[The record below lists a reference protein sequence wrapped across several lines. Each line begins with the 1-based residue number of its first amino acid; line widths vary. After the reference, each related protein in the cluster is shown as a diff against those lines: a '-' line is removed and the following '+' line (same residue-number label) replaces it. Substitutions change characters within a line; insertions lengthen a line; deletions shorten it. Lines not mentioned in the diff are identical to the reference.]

1 MSNVNISN
9 INYPILIF
17 SMPLRSFISVSSSTF
32 ANTCDRKFLILLIQT
47 TVRAM
52 NYPCHSTGTA
62 DPTSAETGGGRIC
75 QIQIK
80 SQRGLVIDKTKLCQV
95 EHGKSCIF
103 KKKIRCRLWQ
113 RMLAPQAS
121 AGPWKG
127 VGDCYRALG
136 GLLQALQGLTGGSG
150 AGRGCYRVGAPHA
163 SRMGEGAFG
172 SVLFWAI
179 IFHSAGFSEVFG
191 VAGPE
196 KRGRVRA
203 AACLFGRGIQG

>member
-1 MSNVNISN
+1 
-9 INYPILIF
+9 
-17 SMPLRSFISVSSSTF
+17 MPLHRHGRPHF
-32 ANTCDRKFLILLIQT
+32 CRDR
-47 TVRAM
+47 
-52 NYPCHSTGTA
+52 
-62 DPTSAETGGGRIC
+62 GGRIC

-172 SVLFWAI
+172 SVLFWPV
-179 IFHSAGFSEVFG
+179 IFHSVQIWGLKES
-191 VAGPE
+191 PSLN
-196 KRGRVRA
+196 
-203 AACLFGRGIQG
+203 C